1 MKTSC
6 LFLVLAAT
14 GSLSAL
20 DVDLRLGWGLRSNST
35 DFSSGGVS
43 STENWDSSN
52 RISGGAV
59 VQAMPALTGAW
70 LVGARVV
77 MDLSSIDDATLGNSD
92 YTNTAIH
99 IQGGYGFLVTP
110 LVRLEILPYLGL
122 GYAKLDTDNAGS
134 GSASS
139 LEFGIDL
146 NGAVTL
152 PGGLQLG
159 AGIGYAATSASPSID
174 SGTVDID
181 QSGVVGS
188 IFIGYRL

>member
-1 MKTSC
+1 
-6 LFLVLAAT
+6 
-14 GSLSAL
+14 
-20 DVDLRLGWGLRSNST
+20 
-35 DFSSGGVS
+35 
-43 STENWDSSN
+43 
-52 RISGGAV
+52 
-59 VQAMPALTGAW
+59 
-70 LVGARVV
+70 
-77 MDLSSIDDATLGNSD
+77 
-92 YTNTAIH
+92 
-99 IQGGYGFLVTP
+99 
-110 LVRLEILPYLGL
+110 
-122 GYAKLDTDNAGS
+122 LDTDNAGS